1 MGGGTSALLKHWVP
15 FGFIDGLSV
24 RGCSDTRA
32 EFFFCFGPPLRT
44 TPRLKDQP
52 TPGPRFEWGRKLIC
66 RKTHLSTFV
75 WIRMP
80 KPYYFLC
87 RRFLFCRNGFF
98 LHSLYG
104 FFMSVP
110 GRFFF
115 LTLKRTLPHPIGTR
129 LDAVEPNFSLH
140 FNSLTTLRGSQARPR
155 LRGVTGHAGDVEHPC
170 GALRLAW
177 CCAAV
182 QPKRS
187 SLMMGRRNG
196 C

>member
-24 RGCSDTRA
+24 RGCSYTRA

-80 KPYYFLC
+80 KPYYFFVSTVFVLPKW
-87 RRFLFCRNGFF
+87 LFFAFF
-98 LHSLYG
+98 VWIFHECAG
-104 FFMSVP
+104 T
-110 GRFFF
+110 FFF
-115 LTLKRTLPHPIGTR
+115 FNAEENLAPPHRNQAGRGRTKFLP
-129 LDAVEPNFSLH
+129 AF
-140 FNSLTTLRGSQARPR
+140 
-155 LRGVTGHAGDVEHPC
+155 
-170 GALRLAW
+170 
-177 CCAAV
+177 
-182 QPKRS
+182 
-187 SLMMGRRNG
+187 
-196 C
+196 